1 MKELSDKIKNKIVE
15 ECFEDVCEDAQKE
28 ETGAFKGFVNQVI
41 KPRVCLLQDR
51 SVVVIDK
58 KHKLSVNYIYKLVE
72 SKKRVQIL
80 EKIEEPFI
88 YIVKLNDEQLSLQ
101 CDQYHCN
108 LLD

>member
-58 KHKLSVNYIYKLVE
+58 KHKLSSTNIF
-72 SKKRVQIL
+72 KKGRINNCYDSISL
-80 EKIEEPFI
+80 FSLIE
-88 YIVKLNDEQLSLQ
+88 LLQ
-101 CDQYHCN
+101 HI
-108 LLD
+108 